1 MAQTMEER
9 PRCTLAT
16 AVDPAIAANLTALR
30 ALLEEAATRAAE
42 ASGYIEAANRNAA
55 VGSLIGL
62 EDLLAE
68 ASGLQRA
75 ILALHRRA
83 L

>member
-1 MAQTMEER
+1 MTQNIEER
-9 PRCTLAT
+9 PRCTLAG

-30 ALLEEAATRAAE
+30 ALLEEAAARTVE
-42 ASGYIEAANRNAA
+42 ASGSMEAANRNAA
-55 VGSLIGL
+55 IGSLIGL

>member
-1 MAQTMEER
+1 MTQNTEER
-9 PRCTLAT
+9 PRRALTS

-30 ALLEEAATRAAE
+30 ALLDEAATRAAE
-42 ASGYIEAANRNAA
+42 ASGYMETANRNAA
-55 VGSLIGL
+55 IGSLIGL

>member
-1 MAQTMEER
+1 MTQNTEER
-9 PRCTLAT
+9 PRPGLAR

-30 ALLEEAATRAAE
+30 ALLEAAAARAAE
-42 ASGYIEAANRNAA
+42 AGGYMEAANRNAA
-55 VGSLIGL
+55 IGTLLGL